1 MKTRYSIVEIKNT
14 IEKDAKEKEMVT
26 VKGIGSARWAGHA
39 LFTGQYSLC
48 LWKFIGN
55 YSYYTFNFFVIV
67 KKDPRIILDIY
78 GSCDLFSACNN
89 VSQRQKS

>member
-39 LFTGQYSLC
+39 LFIIHCVCENSLE
-48 LWKFIGN
+48 
-55 YSYYTFNFFVIV
+55 
-67 KKDPRIILDIY
+67 IILITH
-78 GSCDLFSACNN
+78 STFL
-89 VSQRQKS
+89 